1 MGEGKAPKTKGLSI
15 SAAPPAPAQSP
26 PPPLPGT
33 QGDGLRPY
41 GEDDATY
48 RAAGKLEGI
57 RLLVEA
63 FYRIMDELP
72 EAQQIRRMHP
82 SDLEVS
88 RDKLTRFLSGWT
100 GGPRIYAEKY
110 GPIKIPHAHAHLRVG
125 PQEREAWLTCMA
137 LALKERDY
145 PPDFVAYLLR
155 ELRVP
160 AERIVQVSKD
170 PLLRE

>member
-1 MGEGKAPKTKGLSI
+1 MAETPGGKTSGLQIGS
-15 SAAPPAPAQSP
+15 APPAGSERPA
-26 PPPLPGT
+26 
-33 QGDGLRPY
+33 Y
-41 GEDDATY
+41 GEGDATY
-48 RAAGKLEGI
+48 QAAGQLEGI
-57 RLLVEA
+57 RLLVDA

-72 EAQQIRRMHP
+72 QAQTIRRMHP

-100 GGPRIYAEKY
+100 NGPRLYAEKY
-110 GPIKIPHAHAHLRVG
+110 GPMRIPPAHAHLRVG
-125 PQEREAWLTCMA
+125 PAERDAWLICME

-155 ELRVP
+155 ELSVP

-170 PLLRE
+170 PLP